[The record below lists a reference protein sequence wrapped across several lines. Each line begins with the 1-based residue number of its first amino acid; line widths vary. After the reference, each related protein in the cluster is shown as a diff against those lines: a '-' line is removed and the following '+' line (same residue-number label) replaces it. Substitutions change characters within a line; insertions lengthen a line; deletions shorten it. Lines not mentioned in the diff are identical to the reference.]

1 MRVKTCTEEASCVA
15 NQFLVAFSGNC
26 PPTCIGIPHEKAD
39 EMMIVMVG
47 MIVMVEMMVMMMM
60 IVMVEMM
67 VMMEMVVVV
76 EMRATCKG
84 HGAQWP
90 L

>member
-26 PPTCIGIPHEKAD
+26 PPTCVGIPHEKAD
-39 EMMIVMVG
+39 EM